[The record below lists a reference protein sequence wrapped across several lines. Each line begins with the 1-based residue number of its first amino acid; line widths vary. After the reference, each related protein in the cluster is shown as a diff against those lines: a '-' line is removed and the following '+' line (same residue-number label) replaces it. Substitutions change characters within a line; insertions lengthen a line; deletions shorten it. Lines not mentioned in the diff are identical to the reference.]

1 MDDNTNMV
9 DECRDLGR
17 ASIETQG
24 PFGTMI
30 EPSAIGRPNALT
42 DD

>member
-1 MDDNTNMV
+1 MDDNANTA
-9 DECRDLGR
+9 DECRDLGQ
-17 ASIETQG
+17 ASTETQG

-30 EPSAIGRPNALT
+30 EPSAIGRPTALT